1 MNLKAKLAALLA
13 EVEELSKKSADDL
26 TEEDVARI
34 PELKSE
40 IDAVQAKIKAQ
51 EDAAA
56 ALKSAVTVED
66 EKPAPER
73 ESRKGRE
80 GAAESVGDAFVGS
93 EALKAFRER
102 HPNGVAKG
110 TPISIEAKSVTSKKA
125 SMRAIKA
132 PLNTVDNGDTTPT
145 RLPGIE
151 DVTYRKPNTLL
162 DLITVGTTDAA
173 WLEYRQLISVTNNA
187 KIVREYGTT
196 APGGT
201 APSDGLKPISDLQTR
216 TADAKAHTYAD
227 GIEATQQELNDD
239 GALASL
245 INGILTQNL
254 RDEIERVV
262 LVGDE
267 DNDEPNGIMNTTGV
281 LQQAFATDAVTSVRK
296 GKTLLW
302 ETTSTAPQAIVLN
315 PEDDEEFDLLKDDM
329 GRFYGNGPFG
339 TGPQSI
345 WAVPRVTSAAMPKGQ
360 ALMGDFRAFQ
370 LLIFEALAILA
381 FNQHKDYAQRNL
393 VYVRAELRA
402 LQLFRQPAKLAV
414 VQLAAGAEEGGQ

>member
-1 MNLKAKLAALLA
+1 MNLKEKLKALLA
-13 EVEELSKKSADDL
+13 EAAELAKKGADL
-26 TEEDVARI
+26 TEDEVKRA
-34 PELKSE
+34 PELAAEIADVKS
-40 IDAVQAKIKAQ
+40 KIEAQ
-51 EDAAA
+51 EAAA
-56 ALKSAVTVED
+56 ESLKSAIKTED
-66 EKPAPER
+66 QEPAPER
-73 ESRKGRE
+73 QARKGDE
-80 GAAESVGDAFVGS
+80 APAESVGDAFVSS
-93 EALKAFRER
+93 EAIKTFRER

-110 TPISIEAKSVTSKKA
+110 TPIQIEARGVASKKA

-132 PLNTVDNGDTTPT
+132 PLNTIDNGDTTPT

-162 DLITVGTTDAA
+162 DLITVGTTNAP

-187 KIVREYGTT
+187 AIVPEAQTNNT
-196 APGGT
+196 A
-201 APSDGLKPISDLQTR
+201 ANLKPISDLVTR

-254 RDEIERVV
+254 RDEIERIV
-262 LVGDE
+262 LLGD
-267 DNDEPNGIMNTTGV
+267 DALGEPNGILNTTGV
-281 LQQAFATDAVTSVRK
+281 LQQAFVTDMVTSVRK
-296 GKTLLW
+296 GKTLLR
-302 ETTSTAPQAIVLN
+302 ETSNTTPQAILLN
-315 PEDDEEFDLLKDDM
+315 PEDDEAFDLLKDANN
-329 GRFYGNGPFG
+329 RYYGNGPFG

-345 WAVPRVTSAAMPKGQ
+345 WAVPRVTSASMPKGT

-370 LLIFEALAILA
+370 LLIFEALSILA

-414 VQLAAGAEEGGQ
+414 VDMDAAI

>member
-1 MNLKAKLAALLA
+1 MGLKEKLKALLA
-13 EVEELSKKSADDL
+13 EAAELRKKATDDL

-34 PELKSE
+34 PVLRSE
-40 IDAVQAKIKAQ
+40 IADVQSKIDAQ
-51 EDAAA
+51 EAAA
-56 ALKSAVTVED
+56 EALKSAIVDDEQHQED
-66 EKPAPER
+66 GEQGTRKARAEQPA
-73 ESRKGRE
+73 
-80 GAAESVGDAFVGS
+80 SVGDAFVGS

-102 HPNGVAKG
+102 HPNGAAKG
-110 TPISIEAKSVTSKKA
+110 TPIQIEARAVTSKK
-125 SMRAIKA
+125 SSVRAVKA

-162 DLITVGTTDAA
+162 DLITVGTTNAP
-173 WLEYRQLISVTNNA
+173 WLEYRQLVSITNNA
-187 KIVREYGTT
+187 AIVPE
-196 APGGT
+196 AQ
-201 APSDGLKPISDLQTR
+201 ANNVAANLKPISDLTTR

-254 RDEIERVV
+254 RDEIERIV
-262 LVGDE
+262 LLGDE
-267 DNDEPNGIMNTTGV
+267 ADGEPDGILNTTGV
-281 LQQAFATDAVTSVRK
+281 LQQAFVTDMVTSVRK
-296 GKTLLW
+296 GKTLLR
-302 ETTSTAPQAIVLN
+302 ETSNTAPQAILLN
-315 PEDDEEFDLLKDDM
+315 PEDDEAFDLLKDGND
-329 GRFYGNGPFG
+329 RYYGNGPFG

-345 WAVPRVTSAAMPKGQ
+345 WAVPRVTSASMPQGT

-370 LLIFEALAILA
+370 LLIFEALSILA

-414 VQLAAGAEEGGQ
+414 VDLAA

>member
-1 MNLKAKLAALLA
+1 MNLKAQLAALLA
-13 EVEELSKKSADDL
+13 EVDALSKKSADDL

-34 PELKSE
+34 PGLKSE
-40 IDAVQAKIKAQ
+40 IESVEKKIKAQ

-56 ALKSAVTVED
+56 SLKSAIKTED
-66 EKPAPER
+66 EQPSPER
-73 ESRKGRE
+73 EARKNDGT
-80 GAAESVGDAFVGS
+80 AADSVGDAFVGS

-102 HPNGVAKG
+102 HPKGVAKG
-110 TPISIEAKSVTSKKA
+110 TPIQIEARGVASKKS

-162 DLITVGTTDAA
+162 DLITVGTTDAP
-173 WLEYRQLISVTNNA
+173 WLQYRQLISVTNNA
-187 KIVREYGTT
+187 AIVPEARTNNT
-196 APGGT
+196 A
-201 APSDGLKPISDLQTR
+201 ANLKPISDLDTR

-254 RDEIERVV
+254 RDEIERVI
-262 LVGDE
+262 LVGD
-267 DNDEPNGIMNTTGV
+267 DANDEPNGILNTTGV
-281 LQQAFATDAVTSVRK
+281 LQQAFVTDVITTVRK
-296 GKTLLW
+296 GKTLLS
-302 ETTSTAPQAIVLN
+302 ETSNTTPQAILLN
-315 PEDDEEFDLLKDDM
+315 PEDDEALDLLKDLE
-329 GRFYGNGPFG
+329 GRYYSGGPF
-339 TGPQSI
+339 TSGPTNL
-345 WAVPRVTSAAMPKGQ
+345 WAVPRVTSSAIPVGQ
-360 ALMGDFRAFQ
+360 AVMGDFRAFQ
-370 LLIFEALAILA
+370 FLIYEALAILA

-393 VYVRAELRA
+393 VYVRAELRG

-414 VQLAAGAEEGGQ
+414 LDLTAGA

>member
-1 MNLKAKLAALLA
+1 MNLKQKLAALQA
-13 EVEELSKKSADDL
+13 EAAELRKKSADDL
-26 TEEDVARI
+26 TEADVERI
-34 PELKSE
+34 PALKAE
-40 IDAVQAKIKAQ
+40 IDDTQKKIKAQ

-56 ALKSAVTVED
+56 SLKSAVEEED
-66 EKPAPER
+66 QHAQDADEPAA
-73 ESRKGRE
+73 RKARGDRPTTL
-80 GAAESVGDAFVGS
+80 GDAFVGS
-93 EALKAFRER
+93 AALKAFREQN
-102 HPNGVAKG
+102 PSGPSKD
-110 TPISIEAKSVTSKKA
+110 TPISITARAVASKGQSV
-125 SMRAIKA
+125 RAIKA
-132 PLNTVDNGDTTPT
+132 PLNTIDNGDTTPT

-162 DLITVGTTDAA
+162 DLITVGVTNAQ

-187 KIVREYGTT
+187 AIVPE
-196 APGGT
+196 AQ
-201 APSDGLKPISDLQTR
+201 ANNVAANLKPISDLATT

-262 LVGDE
+262 LLGD
-267 DNDEPNGIMNTTGV
+267 DANGEPNGILNTTGV
-281 LQQAFATDAVTSVRK
+281 LQQAFNTDMVTSVRK
-296 GKTLLW
+296 GKTLLR
-302 ETTSTAPQAIVLN
+302 ETSNTIPQAIVLN
-315 PEDDEEFDLLKDDM
+315 PEDDEAFDLLKDANE
-329 GRFYGNGPFG
+329 RFYGNGPFG

-345 WAVPRVTSAAMPKGQ
+345 WAVPRVTSASIPQGQ

-370 LLIFEALAILA
+370 LLIFEALSILA

-414 VQLAAGAEEGGQ
+414 IELESAA

>member
-1 MNLKAKLAALLA
+1 MNLKAQLAALLA
-13 EVEELSKKSADDL
+13 EVDELSKKSTDDL
-26 TEEDVARI
+26 TEADVARI

-40 IDAVQAKIKAQ
+40 IESVEAKIKAQ

-56 ALKSAVTVED
+56 ALKSAIKTED
-66 EKPAPER
+66 EKPAAER
-73 ESRKGRE
+73 EVTKGRDE
-80 GAAESVGDAFVGS
+80 VAGSVGDAFVGS

-102 HPNGVAKG
+102 HPQGVAKG
-110 TPISIEAKSVTSKKA
+110 TPIQIEARGVASKKA
-125 SMRAIKA
+125 SIRAIKA
-132 PLNTVDNGDTTPT
+132 PLNTIDNGDTSPT

-162 DLITVGTTDAA
+162 DLITVGTTNAP

-187 KIVREYGTT
+187 GIVPEAQTNNT
-196 APGGT
+196 A
-201 APSDGLKPISDLQTR
+201 ANLKPLSDLQTR

-245 INGILTQNL
+245 VNGILTQNL
-254 RDEIERVV
+254 RDEIERIV
-262 LVGDE
+262 LLGD
-267 DNDEPNGIMNTTGV
+267 DANGEPDGILNTTGV
-281 LQQAFATDAVTSVRK
+281 LQQAFSTDMVTSLRK
-296 GKTLLW
+296 AKTLLR
-302 ETTSTAPQAIVLN
+302 ETSNTTPQAVLLN
-315 PEDDEEFDLLKDDM
+315 PEDDEAFDLLKDGN
-329 GRFYGNGPFG
+329 GRYFGNGPFG

-345 WAVPRVTSAAMPKGQ
+345 WGVPRVTSASIPQGT

-370 LLIFEALAILA
+370 LLIFEALSILA

-414 VQLAAGAEEGGQ
+414 VDLEA